1 MAMTQALQNSSREIA
16 ERDATIAELH
26 RIIDRQKREIE
37 HLRLSRARGAAIK
50 SNLSFLDTYPRKG
63 MFLRVFNS
71 GCAGTV
77 SR

>member
-1 MAMTQALQNSSREIA
+1 MAMKQQLQDALRNVA
-16 ERDATIAELH
+16 ECEATIAELR

-37 HLRLSRARGAAIK
+37 HLRLDRQRGAAIK

-63 MFLRVFNS
+63 VFWRVS
-71 GCAGTV
+71 SAGCAGTI